1 MVVAVIVGAMIVACT
16 VIVMGIDTIC
26 NAVVGSRY
34 RIMVDCKQIVVVVA
48 ANICQCISSCRFQ
61 QACIE
66 AQYIKVCGGRRFS

>member
-34 RIMVDCKQIVVVVA
+34 RIMVDCKQIVVVVLLYCFCFWVTIA
-48 ANICQCISSCRFQ
+48 TQGND
-61 QACIE
+61 
-66 AQYIKVCGGRRFS
+66 K